1 MSMFNETPRP
11 PSSRAQSAALRGRSQ
26 AARRNKQTAGSE
38 SQMPKREA
46 KNRLRDSRNIVPG
59 GPGAD
64 TLDGAMPFL
73 MAPRNAALR
82 GMGATM
88 PFLRAPGRVARGAI
102 EGGIQAINPDFEMP
116 FMPSGSRGT
125 QPAPMPDGREFIE
138 SITGGQGQMMFMPRN
153 IDPNADAILQAIMA
167 RMQGGGY

>member
-1 MSMFNETPRP
+1 
-11 PSSRAQSAALRGRSQ
+11 
-26 AARRNKQTAGSE
+26 
-38 SQMPKREA
+38 
-46 KNRLRDSRNIVPG
+46 
-59 GPGAD
+59 
-64 TLDGAMPFL
+64 MPFL

-138 SITGGQGQMMFMPRN
+138 SITGSRGTQPAPMPDGREFIESITGGQGQMMFMPRN